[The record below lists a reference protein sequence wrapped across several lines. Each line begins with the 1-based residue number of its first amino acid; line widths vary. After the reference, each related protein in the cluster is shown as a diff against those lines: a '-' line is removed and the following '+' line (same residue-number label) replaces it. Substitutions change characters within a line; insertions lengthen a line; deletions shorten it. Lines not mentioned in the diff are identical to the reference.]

1 MFVWKDENKRK
12 WGRGWPI
19 FKKLLSFFLFRLS
32 FSLTLTGDL
41 QLCVNNRCIGAHLT
55 DLPVSSHMWLILDIY
70 GSTQAVR
77 DQCYKTFLLWLMPMR
92 SFENLSFNWSN
103 TNVLDLNVPNGFN
116 VHSKKVESFG
126 LRFCREDNIP
136 AEILARGPDALEA
149 YQKLRRAGSAPLYR
163 GRVFLVGL
171 DRCDID

>member
-1 MFVWKDENKRK
+1 MLDSN
-12 WGRGWPI
+12 
-19 FKKLLSFFLFRLS
+19 
-32 FSLTLTGDL
+32 
-41 QLCVNNRCIGAHLT
+41 
-55 DLPVSSHMWLILDIY
+55 VS
-70 GSTQAVR
+70 
-77 DQCYKTFLLWLMPMR
+77 
-92 SFENLSFNWSN
+92 
-103 TNVLDLNVPNGFN
+103 NGFN
-116 VHSKKVESFG
+116 VDSKKVESFG